1 MKEIADFLKSERL
14 ERDLTLRSVSE
25 RSGVS
30 IDMLD
35 LFERCDLERLGSALL
50 VRYIIRGY
58 CGALEIDPQP
68 VLDKAAPDLDNLN
81 FQELGIKKYAV
92 QVKLLR
98 KKRRRM
104 NASLLLFAVA
114 TAAVLYAGTWISEQ
128 RARLYAPVPAER
140 ILSQEELPPELVQ
153 KLATAEPQHNDS
165 ETPAAAPGNEPL
177 AKVGADTRE
186 ADRAIMQAEKNLQE
200 TTETAGKAEEPA
212 EPLAQ
217 EDTGEMT
224 AEAQPSP
231 DMPRVAI
238 SNSMEAVAEDKPA
251 EPVPE
256 PKSYVFAVEA
266 DAKTW
271 VQVRID
277 DRHIRSAMLYPGDK
291 REWSARK
298 GMQVVIGNA
307 GGVSMKWDEQ
317 PINAPR
323 EAGRVLRFKLP
334 DQIASI
340 GD

>member
-35 LFERCDLERLGSALL
+35 RFERCDLERLGSALL

-58 CGALEIDPQP
+58 CGTLGIDPQP
-68 VLDKAAPDLDNLN
+68 VLDKAAPDLDGID
-81 FQELGIKKYAV
+81 FQEPGIKKYAV
-92 QVKLLR
+92 QIKLLR

-104 NASLLLFAVA
+104 NASLLVFAVA

-153 KLATAEPQHNDS
+153 KLATAEPQRNES
-165 ETPAAAPGNEPL
+165 GTPAAAPGNEPR

-200 TTETAGKAEEPA
+200 TETAGNAEEPA
-212 EPLAQ
+212 EPQAQ
-217 EDTGEMT
+217 EDADEMT
-224 AEAQPSP
+224 AEAQSSP
-231 DMPRVAI
+231 DAPRVAI

-256 PKSYVFAVEA
+256 PKTYVFAVKA

-277 DRHIRSAMLYPGDK
+277 DRHTRSAMLYPGDK
-291 REWSARK
+291 REWSAQK

-307 GGVSMKWDEQ
+307 GGVSMRWDDQ

-334 DQIASI
+334 DQITSI